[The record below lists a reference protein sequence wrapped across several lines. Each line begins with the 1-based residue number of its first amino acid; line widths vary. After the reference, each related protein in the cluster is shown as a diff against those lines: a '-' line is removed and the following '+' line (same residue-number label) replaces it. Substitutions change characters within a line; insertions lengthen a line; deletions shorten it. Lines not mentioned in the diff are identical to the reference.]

1 MTNKSPLTK
10 DKILK
15 LLRKDI
21 KLKLGSELIDLEKSL
36 NRFLAKDL
44 VSKLY
49 LPPFNNSAVDGYAL
63 LKSDLNSNSDILI
76 NNRRIV
82 AGDKQNIYL
91 KKNTVSRIFTGAKM
105 PLNSKTV
112 VMQENVKLFSN
123 KLRIN
128 KLPKYGEN
136 CRLKGED
143 IKKGQKILEKGEKI
157 KVNNINLIAAI
168 GKKKI
173 IVNKKIKIGYYTSG
187 NELQKPTENLQGS
200 EINNSNF
207 YSLHALLNQ
216 PYIKQKY
223 LGNLKDDKKLVIRSL
238 IKNTKKFDIIITT
251 GGASVGEEDH
261 LIDAVNKIGKVY
273 FWKTAIKPGRPLA
286 IGKINKTIIICLPG
300 NPVSVHLLYGMLI
313 KPLIEYL
320 CSGKLNLPKSTKV
333 KVNFSMKKKNKRLE
347 WLRVM
352 VQKNKNELIVNKFPK
367 QGSGMIS
374 SIAYSD
380 GIIEIPEKVS
390 FISKGEYYSFYSY
403 EDIFD

>member
-1 MTNKSPLTK
+1 MINKSPLTK

-63 LKSDLNSNSDILI
+63 LKSDLNSNSDMLI

-143 IKKGQKILEKGEKI
+143 IKKGQKILEKGAKI

-223 LGNLKDDKKLVIRSL
+223 LGNLKDNKKLVIRNL